1 VDVLLIGTGGE
12 RGWPQDGC
20 SCASCLRAAAAG
32 IHRAP
37 GRVVVDGRLA
47 LTQGTPRAAPDGGA
61 GYRVLEVPGGW
72 DITGPDGGR
81 LLAAAGPGAVPE
93 PPSGTAPFDIA
104 LLDLVAS
111 PAQLGLLRALGLVT
125 EQTRVTAL
133 YTDHRISSEQEM
145 ARRCALWRATV
156 SQDGQLIRTAA
167 RPTSAQQ
174 PTGAEQPA
182 RAPRPHRTLVLG
194 GARSGKSSEAELRL
208 SGEPSVTYLAAGPWA
223 DNQRA
228 DNQRAEDRWHGADGE
243 PDAEWADRVAAHRA
257 ARPAWWR
264 TEESMDVAG
273 ALRRE
278 TGALLIDGI
287 GTWLAGIMDQ
297 VGAWPDDAADWAPRP
312 AAADPQ
318 HLISAKIDELIDA
331 WRQTRALVVAVTDEV
346 GSGLVPAYPAGRMFR
361 DQLGWLNQRLAAE
374 SDVNMLVVAG
384 RAVILPA

>member
-12 RGWPQDGC
+12 CGWPQDGC

-32 IHRAP
+32 IRRAP
-37 GRVVVDGRLA
+37 GRVVVDGQLA
-47 LTQGTPRAAPDGGA
+47 LTPGTPRPSRRGGP
-61 GYRVLEVPGGW
+61 GHRVLEVPGGW
-72 DITGPDGGR
+72 DITGPDGSR
-81 LLAAAGPGAVPE
+81 LLAAAGQGAVPE
-93 PPSGTAPFDIA
+93 PPDGTARFDIA
-104 LLDLVAS
+104 LLDLLAR
-111 PAQLGLLRALGLVT
+111 PAQLGLLRARGLVS
-125 EQTRVTAL
+125 EQTRVAAL

-145 ARRCALWRATV
+145 ARRCALWRAIGG
-156 SQDGQLIRTAA
+156 QDGQVIGTAEE
-167 RPTSAQQ
+167 PTSA
-174 PTGAEQPA
+174 TEPA

-194 GARSGKSSEAELRL
+194 GARSGKSREAELRL

-223 DNQRA
+223 EGQW
-228 DNQRAEDRWHGADGE
+228 EDADGE

-264 TEESMDVAG
+264 TQESLDVAG

-287 GTWLAGIMDQ
+287 GTWLAGVMDRA
-297 VGAWPDDAADWAPRP
+297 GAWPDGAADWAPRP

-318 HLISAKIDELIDA
+318 HLISAEIDELIDA
-331 WRQTRALVVAVTDEV
+331 WRRTRALVVAVTDEV

-374 SDVNMLVVAG
+374 SDENVLVVAG
-384 RAVILPA
+384 RAMILPT